1 MARRSPQVGRGEAVD
16 RAACAVDSPCVVSS
30 ASCAVVASLGNGSSG
45 SVLGSDCAVGA
56 IVPCRLAATDPAGS
70 TTSDLRRSSGA
81 RAGGRAMWRVRHQ
94 WTTSQA
100 RNGKESRAARIRERV
115 AVNERDARASGAT
128 TARGRLQRPPNW
140 ASVRSDF
147 FCNLFTRFMDSSQV
161 RVHTVLRYVH
171 ERVHGQRRKNLGAHR
186 ETEYIYMS
194 TTGAV

>member
-1 MARRSPQVGRGEAVD
+1 MGRGEAAD

-56 IVPCRLAATDPAGS
+56 IVPCWLAATDPAGS
-70 TTSDLRRSSGA
+70 TTSDLRRSSGV

-115 AVNERDARASGAT
+115 ASMGATRARAAP
-128 TARGRLQRPPNW
+128 RRRVVRLQRPPNR
-140 ASVRSDF
+140 ASV
-147 FCNLFTRFMDSSQV
+147 RFMDSSQV
-161 RVHTVLRYVH
+161 RVHTLLRS
-171 ERVHGQRRKNLGAHR
+171 QIC
-186 ETEYIYMS
+186 T
-194 TTGAV
+194 

>member
-1 MARRSPQVGRGEAVD
+1 MGRGEALD

-56 IVPCRLAATDPAGS
+56 IVPCWLAATDPAGS

-100 RNGKESRAARIRERV
+100 RNGKESRAARIRGRV
-115 AVNERDARASGAT
+115 ALNERDARASGAT
-128 TARGRLQRPPNW
+128 TARGPLAAFDLWILVRLEY
-140 ASVRSDF
+140 
-147 FCNLFTRFMDSSQV
+147 TRYSKV
-161 RVHTVLRYVH
+161 RYVH
-171 ERVHGQRRKNLGAHR
+171 ERVHGQRR
-186 ETEYIYMS
+186 
-194 TTGAV
+194 